1 MQSVPK
7 RSEVPKELTWDLES
21 VYANDSLWEQ
31 DFAQVESLIPKLA
44 ECQGAL
50 GRSAQDLKTCVDL
63 YLKIYMLLDQMVSYA
78 RMRRDEDTSNPKYIA
93 LADRGLSLWIKASA
107 ASAFIVPEVLAIAP
121 ETVTAWV
128 QSDPDLQIYAHYLED
143 LGRQRPHVRTAEIE
157 ELLAQT
163 GEVARA
169 PEEIF
174 GQLNDAD
181 LKFPNITDAEG
192 NSVELTQERYIR
204 FIESADRRVR
214 RDAYK
219 SLYQVYRQHS
229 HTLATTLGSQV
240 KTHVFFSRA
249 RRHASALAASL
260 HGNNIP
266 VAVYKNLIATVRRNL
281 HYMHRYVKLRKRILG
296 LDEMYFYDLYVP
308 IVPEVSVSYT
318 YPEAVDTV
326 LASLAPLGETYVH
339 DLRQGVASRWV
350 DVMENEGKR
359 SGAYSGGAY
368 TTAPFVL
375 LNYQGTLNDV
385 FTVAHELGHSMHFY
399 YTRRSQPFVYGDTNI
414 FVAEVASTLNEQLL
428 SHHLL
433 QQTADPKLRQYLVN
447 YNLEQFRRTLY
458 RQTMFAEFELWLHE
472 QVEAGAALT
481 VESLCEQYRQLN
493 ADYYGPD
500 LTLDDDI
507 ALEWSRIPHFYYN
520 FYVFQYATGMS
531 AAVALSQQ
539 ILSEGQ
545 PAVDRYL
552 GFLRSGNSDYA
563 INVLQRAGVD
573 MASPDAVQQALDVF
587 GQLLGEMEAVI
598 GR

>member
-1 MQSVPK
+1 M
-7 RSEVPKELTWDLES
+7 
-21 VYANDSLWEQ
+21 
-31 DFAQVESLIPKLA
+31 
-44 ECQGAL
+44 
-50 GRSAQDLKTCVDL
+50 
-63 YLKIYMLLDQMVSYA
+63 
-78 RMRRDEDTSNPKYIA
+78 
-93 LADRGLSLWIKASA
+93 
-107 ASAFIVPEVLAIAP
+107 
-121 ETVTAWV
+121 
-128 QSDPDLQIYAHYLED
+128 
-143 LGRQRPHVRTAEIE
+143 
-157 ELLAQT
+157 
-163 GEVARA
+163 
-169 PEEIF
+169 
-174 GQLNDAD
+174 
-181 LKFPNITDAEG
+181 
-192 NSVELTQERYIR
+192 
-204 FIESADRRVR
+204 
-214 RDAYK
+214 
-219 SLYQVYRQHS
+219 
-229 HTLATTLGSQV
+229 
-240 KTHVFFSRA
+240 
-249 RRHASALAASL
+249 
-260 HGNNIP
+260 
-266 VAVYKNLIATVRRNL
+266 
-281 HYMHRYVKLRKRILG
+281 
-296 LDEMYFYDLYVP
+296 
-308 IVPEVSVSYT
+308 
-318 YPEAVDTV
+318 
-326 LASLAPLGETYVH
+326 
-339 DLRQGVASRWV
+339 
-350 DVMENEGKR
+350 
-359 SGAYSGGAY
+359 
-368 TTAPFVL
+368 L

-520 FYVFQYATGMS
+520 FYVYQYATGMS